1 MKRDNIFYII
11 FALTVLAIRL
21 EVFIFPANKIIING
35 LKINHF
41 WIGAIFVLVALFS
54 LKNYNALKI
63 ILFPVGL
70 GLLADEL
77 FFMIF
82 SNRTINDYWSVYS
95 ITGLLIIMTIVFI
108 FREKLLSKIYN

>member
-21 EVFIFPANKIIING
+21 EVFIFPANKLMVEG
-35 LKINHF
+35 LRINHF
-41 WIGAIFVLVALFS
+41 WVGAILVLVALFS
-54 LKNYNALKI
+54 LKNYKALKI
-63 ILFPVGL
+63 IFFPIGL

-77 FFMIF
+77 MFMIF

-95 ITGLLIIMTIVFI
+95 ITGLLIIMIIVFI